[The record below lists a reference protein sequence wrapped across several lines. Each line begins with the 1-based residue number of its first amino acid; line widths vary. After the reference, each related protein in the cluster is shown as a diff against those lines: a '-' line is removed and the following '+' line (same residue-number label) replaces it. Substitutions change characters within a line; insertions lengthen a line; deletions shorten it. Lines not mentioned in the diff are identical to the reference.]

1 MVGGLQTGLNCDP
14 EKIYIPSFSPLDLG
28 EIPGRVS

>member
-14 EKIYIPSFSPLDLG
+14 ENYIPSFSPLDLG
-28 EIPGRVS
+28 EIAGRVS